1 MSTAQIHGYEIL
13 SEIGIGGMSRVYLAN
28 DPGHQRQVA
37 IKLLPSEYLNDLG
50 FRARFEQEACLIAAL
65 KHPAILPVYEY
76 GVDQGQPFIVMQ
88 FMPKGS
94 LADRLLH
101 GPLSP
106 EQAAKILARISSAL
120 DYAHSQGIV
129 HRDLKTS
136 NILFDQDDNAF
147 LADFGIALQSVST
160 WQRNLTSGTPAYMS
174 PEQALRQEAIDSRS
188 DVYSLGIIAFEM
200 LTCGLPFEG
209 NHPTSVVLK
218 QIYDSPPSLGAINPD
233 LPAALDPVLQR
244 ALAKEPLE
252 RYPSAGAFLEAFQR
266 ALVQAESTSPAVDLD
281 GFAPSSQGPGETP
294 LDPAEDAPSEEM
306 RSEETPS
313 AKSTLPARR
322 PDRPVYPDF
331 SFLSD
336 RRPGF
341 RSTTRQGY
349 YYFALGLVT
358 WSAVLLAALTAV
370 MARAQELFPSSNVE
384 FVYDEAAFA
393 VVNQSNTTVDLSGLV
408 FQRLSAQGT
417 ITAAFPAE
425 GWDRVNPGALK
436 GLPAG
441 DCFQLLRSG
450 SKDFSLVPGT
460 APAKPPS
467 CDRSQGWLVASDPAW
482 HFWTDQGE
490 GARFQI
496 VQGERVIHQCRIA
509 DGICDF
515 YLPENN

>member
-88 FMPKGS
+88 YMPKGS

-101 GPLSP
+101 GPLSL
-106 EQAAKILARISSAL
+106 EQAAKILVRISSAL
-120 DYAHSQGIV
+120 DYAHRQGIV

-147 LADFGIALQSVST
+147 LADFGIALQSIST
-160 WQRNLTSGTPAYMS
+160 WQRNLASGTPAYMS

-218 QIYDSPPSLGAINPD
+218 HIYDSPPSLGAINPD

-244 ALAKEPLE
+244 ALAKEPQE
-252 RYPSAGAFLEAFQR
+252 RYPSAGAFSEAFQR
-266 ALVQAESTSPAVDLD
+266 ALGQAERKSPAIELE
-281 GFAPSSQGPGETP
+281 GFEPSIQGPGEIP
-294 LDPAEDAPSEEM
+294 VYPAEDTPSEET
-306 RSEETPS
+306 RSAE
-313 AKSTLPARR
+313 STLPARW
-322 PDRPVYPDF
+322 PDRPVFPDF

-336 RRPGF
+336 RKPGF
-341 RSTTRQGY
+341 RSNTRQGY
-349 YYFALGLVT
+349 YYLALGLVT
-358 WSAVLLAALTAV
+358 WAAVLLAAMTAV
-370 MARAQELFPSSNVE
+370 MARAQEIFPSSNVAI
-384 FVYDEAAFA
+384 VYDESAIAM
-393 VVNQSNTTVDLSGLV
+393 VNQSNTTIDLSGLV
-408 FQRLSAQGT
+408 FQRLSDQGT
-417 ITAAFPAE
+417 VTASFPVE

-441 DCFQLLRSG
+441 DCFQLLRYG

-482 HFWTDQGE
+482 HFWTRQGQ
-490 GARFQI
+490 GTRFQI
-496 VQGERVIHQCRIA
+496 TQDERIIHQCRIQ
-509 DGICDF
+509 DGACDF